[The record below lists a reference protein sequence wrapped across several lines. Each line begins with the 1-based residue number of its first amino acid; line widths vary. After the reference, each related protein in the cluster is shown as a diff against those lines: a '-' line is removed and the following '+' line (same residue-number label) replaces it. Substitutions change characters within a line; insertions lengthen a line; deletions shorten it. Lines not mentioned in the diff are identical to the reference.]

1 MDELVKDLTL
11 DMISE
16 GLYRMIAEAT
26 GTDNF
31 YKLAEIVGGTTI
43 YIPKPESLTRPV
55 RDARIKKEFTGYNHQ
70 ELAGSTASPRDGFG
84 AFAAPGKRKGRSGS
98 STTWKTPGTNTRT
111 RGLVILRSASYIK
124 FHKTTLK

>member
-1 MDELVKDLTL
+1 
-11 DMISE
+11 MISE
-16 GLYRMIAEAT
+16 GLYRMIAEAI

-70 ELAGSTASPRDGFG
+70 ELARKYGVTERWVRRICGPRTSGRADRDLRL
-84 AFAAPGKRKGRSGS
+84 PGRPRGRI
-98 STTWKTPGTNTRT
+98 
-111 RGLVILRSASYIK
+111 RGRGDLATLRSASYIK